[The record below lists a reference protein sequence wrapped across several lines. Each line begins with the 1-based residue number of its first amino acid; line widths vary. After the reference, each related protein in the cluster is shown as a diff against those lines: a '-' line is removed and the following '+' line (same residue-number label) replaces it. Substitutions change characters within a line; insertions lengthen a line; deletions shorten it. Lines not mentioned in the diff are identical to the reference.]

1 MFEPQAMTKVIIAG
15 SKDYMSIV
23 IDALYKHNAVH
34 ISDFV
39 DEDHDFKIGKPYAN
53 ATKLSERAV
62 SLRAI
67 ASYLSITGK
76 EDIQSR
82 YPEGTITDEIDEKTE
97 HLNVE
102 VTQVTDKIS
111 DIDSRIKDIND
122 KKRLLDPLKSF
133 DLPLDLYS
141 GYQSLAVFVG
151 TLKGLP
157 AIGDVTNDY
166 ELETVPYGKVHAI
179 ALFVPKEFEDDVLK
193 RLQDQSYSTISL
205 PEMEGTPKEILADLD
220 AQLIELESEKEK
232 RHEDLSAL
240 RKRYM
245 DYILASDE
253 YLSIA
258 TQKAEA
264 PLRFATTKNAFII
277 EGWIPTKNLAQIE
290 RDVDRATDG
299 HVMVSEDASEAVSAE
314 KVPIAL
320 ENPLPS
326 QPFETLVRAFSLPKY
341 NEIDPTTFVALI
353 YPFLFALMLGDIGY
367 GVTIIVIGLLV
378 RRLLKSKGI
387 RDLAAI
393 LVYAGVITLVFGLIY
408 NEFFGVALVGAGGLI
423 LPAYSYPTVPRFDNV
438 LTLLLVTL
446 VIGILMLTLGYVLGF
461 INEYRQHGLKH
472 AVLSKVSWLLMLY
485 GGVLVI
491 IEILPPLTTGTAI
504 SISPALVGGLVLLVI
519 GLLFLLLDE
528 GILGIAELPS
538 LLSNV
543 LSYTRLLSIGIASAG
558 IALAVN
564 RLSYAL
570 FIDKGGVWIIFGVL
584 MLIVGHAV
592 NTALGI
598 LDSGLQSLRLHYV
611 EFFTKF
617 YRGGGMKYEPF
628 GYERKYTE
636 EQ

>member
-1 MFEPQAMTKVIIAG
+1 MFKPQAMTKVIIAG

-23 IDALYKHNAVH
+23 INALYAHNAVH

-39 DEDHDFKIGKPYAN
+39 DEDDDFKIGKPYAN

-62 SLRAI
+62 SLRSI
-67 ASYLSITGK
+67 ASYLSIKGK
-76 EDIQSR
+76 EDIQKR

-111 DIDSRIKDIND
+111 DLDSRIKDIND

-141 GYQSLAVFVG
+141 GYRSLEVFVG

-157 AIGDVTNDY
+157 DIGDITSDY
-166 ELETVPYGKVHAI
+166 QLETVPYGKGHVI
-179 ALFVPKEFEDDVLK
+179 ALFVPKEFGDDVLK
-193 RLQDQSYSTISL
+193 RLQDQGYSTLSL
-205 PEMEGTPKEILADLD
+205 PEMEGTPKEILPGLD

-232 RHEDLSAL
+232 RQEDLSAL

-264 PLRFATTKNAFII
+264 PLRFATTKNAFVI
-277 EGWIPTKNLAQIE
+277 EGWIPTKNLAHIHS
-290 RDVDRATDG
+290 DVDLATDG
-299 HVMVSEDASEAVSAE
+299 HVMVSEDTSEAVSAE

-326 QPFETLVRAFSLPKY
+326 RPFETLVRAFSLPKY
-341 NEIDPTTFVALI
+341 NEIDPTTFVALV

-393 LVYAGVITLVFGLIY
+393 LVYAGVISLAFGIIY
-408 NEFFGVALVGAGGLI
+408 NEFFGVDLVGKNGLI
-423 LPAYSYPTVPRFDNV
+423 LSSYAYPTIPRFDNV

-461 INEYRQHGLKH
+461 VNEYRQHGLKH

-504 SISPALVGGLVLLVI
+504 SISPPLVGGLVLLVI
-519 GLLFLLLDE
+519 GLILLLLDE

>member
-23 IDALYKHNAVH
+23 IGALHKHNAVH
-34 ISDFV
+34 IADFV
-39 DEDHDFKIGKPYAN
+39 DEDDDFRIGKPYAN

-62 SLRAI
+62 SLRSI
-67 ASYLSITGK
+67 ASYLSIKGK
-76 EDIQSR
+76 EDIQNR

-97 HLNVE
+97 RLNFE

-133 DLPLDLYS
+133 NLPLDLYG
-141 GYQSLAVFVG
+141 GYRSLAVFVG
-151 TLKGLP
+151 TLRGPP
-157 AIGDVTNDY
+157 AISDITNDY
-166 ELETVPYGKVHAI
+166 ELETVPYGKGQAI
-179 ALFVPKEFEDDVLK
+179 ALFIPKEFEDDVLK
-193 RLQDQSYSTISL
+193 RLQDQSYSALSL
-205 PEMEGTPKEILADLD
+205 PEMEGTPKDILADLD
-220 AQLIELESEKEK
+220 AQLTELESEKEK
-232 RHEDLSAL
+232 GHEDLNEL
-240 RKRYM
+240 RKRYI

-277 EGWIPTKNLAQIE
+277 EGWIPTKNLEHIQL
-290 RDVDRATDG
+290 DVDRATDG
-299 HVMVSEDASEAVSAE
+299 HVMVATDTSEEVREE

-320 ENPLPS
+320 ENPMPS
-326 QPFETLVRAFSLPKY
+326 QPFEVLVRAFSLPKY

-367 GVTIIVIGLLV
+367 GVVIIVIGLVV
-378 RRLLKSKGI
+378 RRMLKSKGI
-387 RDLAAI
+387 RDLAGI

-423 LPAYSYPTVPRFDNV
+423 LPSYPFPTIPRFDNV

-461 INEYRQHGLKH
+461 VNEYRQHGLKH
-472 AVLSKVSWLLMLY
+472 AVFSKVSWLLMLW

-491 IEILPPLTTGTAI
+491 IEILPPLTTGAAI
-504 SISPALVGGLVLLVI
+504 GISLALLGGLVLVVI
-519 GLLFLLLDE
+519 GFVFLIMGE
-528 GILGIAELPS
+528 GIIGIAELPS

-543 LSYTRLLSIGIASAG
+543 LWYSRLLSIGIASAG

-617 YRGGGMKYEPF
+617 YRGGGTKYRPF

>member
-1 MFEPQAMTKVIIAG
+1 MFKPQAMTKVIIAG

-23 IDALYKHNAVH
+23 INALYAHNAVH

-39 DEDHDFKIGKPYAN
+39 DEDDDFKIGKPYAN

-62 SLRAI
+62 SLRSI
-67 ASYLSITGK
+67 ASYLSIKGK
-76 EDIQSR
+76 EDIQKR

-111 DIDSRIKDIND
+111 DLDSRIKDIND

-141 GYQSLAVFVG
+141 GYRSLEVFVG

-157 AIGDVTNDY
+157 DIGDITSDY
-166 ELETVPYGKVHAI
+166 QLETVPYGKGHVI
-179 ALFVPKEFEDDVLK
+179 ALFVPKEFGDDVLK
-193 RLQDQSYSTISL
+193 RLQDQGYSTLSL
-205 PEMEGTPKEILADLD
+205 PEMEGTPKEILPGLD

-232 RHEDLSAL
+232 RQEDLSAL

-264 PLRFATTKNAFII
+264 PLRFATTKNAFVI
-277 EGWIPTKNLAQIE
+277 EGWIPTKNLAHIHS
-290 RDVDRATDG
+290 DVDLATDG
-299 HVMVSEDASEAVSAE
+299 HVMVSEDTSEAVSAE

-326 QPFETLVRAFSLPKY
+326 RPFETLVRAFSLPKY
-341 NEIDPTTFVALI
+341 NEIDPTTFVALV

-393 LVYAGVITLVFGLIY
+393 LVYAGVISLAFGIIY
-408 NEFFGVALVGAGGLI
+408 NEFFGVDLVGKNGLI
-423 LPAYSYPTVPRFDNV
+423 LSSYAYPTIPRFDNV

-461 INEYRQHGLKH
+461 VNEYRQHGLKH

-504 SISPALVGGLVLLVI
+504 SISPPLVGGLVLLVI
-519 GLLFLLLDE
+519 GLIFLLLDE

>member
-1 MFEPQAMTKVIIAG
+1 MFEPQAMTKVTIAG
-15 SKDYMSIV
+15 SKDYMGV
-23 IDALYKHNAVH
+23 AIDALHKHNVVH
-34 ISDFV
+34 ITDFV
-39 DEDHDFKIGKPYAN
+39 DEDDDFKIGKPYAS
-53 ATKLSERAV
+53 ATELSQRAV
-62 SLRAI
+62 SLRSI

-76 EDIQSR
+76 EDIPNR
-82 YPEGTITDEIDEKTE
+82 YPEGAITDEIDEKTE
-97 HLNVE
+97 RLNSE
-102 VTQVTDKIS
+102 VTQATDKIS

-141 GYQSLAVFVG
+141 GYRSLAVFVG
-151 TLKGLP
+151 TLKGPP
-157 AIGDVTNDY
+157 AISDITSDY
-166 ELETVPYGKVHAI
+166 ELETVPYGKWHAI
-179 ALFVPKEFEDDVLK
+179 ALFVPREFEDDVLK
-193 RLQDQSYSTISL
+193 RLQDQSYSALSL
-205 PEMEGTPKEILADLD
+205 PEMEGSPKDILADLD
-220 AQLIELESEKEK
+220 AQRTELESEKEK
-232 RHEDLSAL
+232 SQEDLNAL
-240 RKRYM
+240 RKRYI

-277 EGWIPTKNLAQIE
+277 EGWIPTKNLENVQ
-290 RDVDRATDG
+290 RDVDRATDA
-299 HVMVSEDASEAVSAE
+299 HVMVATDASEAVNVE

-320 ENPLPS
+320 ENPMPS
-326 QPFETLVRAFSLPKY
+326 EPFEVLVRAFSLPKY

-367 GVTIIVIGLLV
+367 GVVIIVIGLVV
-378 RRLLKSKGI
+378 RRMLKSKGI
-387 RDLAAI
+387 RDLAGI

-423 LPAYSYPTVPRFDNV
+423 LPSYPFPTIPRFDNV

-461 INEYRQHGLKH
+461 VNEYRQHGLKH
-472 AVLSKVSWLLMLY
+472 AVFSKVSWLLMLW

-491 IEILPPLTTGTAI
+491 IEILPPLTTGATIGI
-504 SISPALVGGLVLLVI
+504 SLALLGGLVLVVI
-519 GLLFLLLDE
+519 GFVFLIMGE
-528 GILGIAELPS
+528 GIIGIAELPS

-543 LSYTRLLSIGIASAG
+543 LSYSRLLSIGIASAG

-617 YRGGGMKYEPF
+617 YRGGGTKYRPF

>member
-23 IDALYKHNAVH
+23 IGALHKHNAVH
-34 ISDFV
+34 IADFV
-39 DEDHDFKIGKPYAN
+39 DEDDDFRIGKPYAN

-62 SLRAI
+62 SLRSI
-67 ASYLSITGK
+67 ASYLSIKGK
-76 EDIQSR
+76 EDIENR

-97 HLNVE
+97 RLNFE

-133 DLPLDLYS
+133 NLPLDLYG
-141 GYQSLAVFVG
+141 GYRSLAVFVG
-151 TLKGLP
+151 TLRGPP
-157 AIGDVTNDY
+157 AISDITNDY
-166 ELETVPYGKVHAI
+166 ELETVPYGKGQAI
-179 ALFVPKEFEDDVLK
+179 ALFIPKEFEDDVLK
-193 RLQDQSYSTISL
+193 RLQDQSYSALSL
-205 PEMEGTPKEILADLD
+205 PEMEGTPKDILADLD
-220 AQLIELESEKEK
+220 AQLTELESEKEK
-232 RHEDLSAL
+232 GHEDLNEL
-240 RKRYM
+240 RKRYI

-277 EGWIPTKNLAQIE
+277 EGWIPTKNLEHIQL
-290 RDVDRATDG
+290 DVDRATDG
-299 HVMVSEDASEAVSAE
+299 HVMVATDTSEEVREE

-320 ENPLPS
+320 ENPMPS
-326 QPFETLVRAFSLPKY
+326 QPFEVLVRAFSLPKY

-367 GVTIIVIGLLV
+367 GVVIIVIGLVV
-378 RRLLKSKGI
+378 RRMLKSKGI
-387 RDLAAI
+387 RDLAGI

-423 LPAYSYPTVPRFDNV
+423 LPSYPFPTIPRFDNV

-461 INEYRQHGLKH
+461 VNEYRQHGLKH
-472 AVLSKVSWLLMLY
+472 AVFSKVSWLLMLW

-491 IEILPPLTTGTAI
+491 IEILPPLTTGAAI
-504 SISPALVGGLVLLVI
+504 GISLALLGGLVLVVI
-519 GLLFLLLDE
+519 GFVFLIMGE
-528 GILGIAELPS
+528 GIIGIAELPS

-543 LSYTRLLSIGIASAG
+543 LSYSRLLSIGIASAG

-617 YRGGGMKYEPF
+617 YSGGGTKYRPF

>member
-23 IDALYKHNAVH
+23 IGALHKHNAVH
-34 ISDFV
+34 IADFV
-39 DEDHDFKIGKPYAN
+39 DEDDDFRIGKPYAN

-62 SLRAI
+62 SLRSI
-67 ASYLSITGK
+67 ASYLSIKGK
-76 EDIQSR
+76 EDIQNR

-97 HLNVE
+97 RLNFE

-133 DLPLDLYS
+133 NLPLDLYG
-141 GYQSLAVFVG
+141 GYRSLAVFVG
-151 TLKGLP
+151 TLRGPP
-157 AIGDVTNDY
+157 AISDITNDY
-166 ELETVPYGKVHAI
+166 ELETVPYGKGQAI
-179 ALFVPKEFEDDVLK
+179 ALFIPKEFEDNVLK
-193 RLQDQSYSTISL
+193 RLQDQSYSALSL
-205 PEMEGTPKEILADLD
+205 PEMEGTPKDILADLD
-220 AQLIELESEKEK
+220 AQLTELESEKEK
-232 RHEDLSAL
+232 GHEDLNEL
-240 RKRYM
+240 RKRYI

-277 EGWIPTKNLAQIE
+277 EGWIPTKNLEHIQL
-290 RDVDRATDG
+290 DVDRATDG
-299 HVMVSEDASEAVSAE
+299 HVMVATDTSEEVREE

-320 ENPLPS
+320 ENPMPS
-326 QPFETLVRAFSLPKY
+326 QPFEVLVRAFSLPKY

-367 GVTIIVIGLLV
+367 GVVIIVIGLVV
-378 RRLLKSKGI
+378 RRMLKSKGI
-387 RDLAAI
+387 RDLAGI

-423 LPAYSYPTVPRFDNV
+423 LPSYPFPTIPRFDNV

-461 INEYRQHGLKH
+461 VNEYRQHGLKH
-472 AVLSKVSWLLMLY
+472 AVFSKVSWLLMLW

-491 IEILPPLTTGTAI
+491 IEILPPLTTGAAI
-504 SISPALVGGLVLLVI
+504 GISLALLGGLALVVI
-519 GLLFLLLDE
+519 GFVFLIMGE
-528 GILGIAELPS
+528 GIIGIAELPS

-543 LSYTRLLSIGIASAG
+543 LSYSRLLSIGIASAG

-617 YRGGGMKYEPF
+617 YRGGGTKYRPF

>member
-1 MFEPQAMTKVIIAG
+1 MFEPQAMTKVTIAG
-15 SKDYMSIV
+15 SKDYMGV
-23 IDALYKHNAVH
+23 AIDALHKHNVVH
-34 ISDFV
+34 ITDFV
-39 DEDHDFKIGKPYAN
+39 DEDDDFKIGKPYAS
-53 ATKLSERAV
+53 ATELSQRAV
-62 SLRAI
+62 SLRSI

-76 EDIQSR
+76 EDIPNR
-82 YPEGTITDEIDEKTE
+82 YPEGAITDEIDEKTE
-97 HLNVE
+97 RLNSE
-102 VTQVTDKIS
+102 VTQATDKIS

-133 DLPLDLYS
+133 DLPLDLYG
-141 GYQSLAVFVG
+141 GYRSLAVFVG
-151 TLKGLP
+151 TLKGPP
-157 AIGDVTNDY
+157 AISDITSDY
-166 ELETVPYGKVHAI
+166 ELETVPYGKWHAI
-179 ALFVPKEFEDDVLK
+179 ALFVPREFEDDVLK
-193 RLQDQSYSTISL
+193 RLQDQSYSALSL
-205 PEMEGTPKEILADLD
+205 PEMEGSPKDILADLD
-220 AQLIELESEKEK
+220 AQRTELESEKEK
-232 RHEDLSAL
+232 SQEDLNAL
-240 RKRYM
+240 RKRYI

-277 EGWIPTKNLAQIE
+277 EGWIPTKNLENVQ
-290 RDVDRATDG
+290 RDVDRATDA
-299 HVMVSEDASEAVSAE
+299 HVMVATDASEAVNVE

-320 ENPLPS
+320 ENPMPS
-326 QPFETLVRAFSLPKY
+326 EPFEVLVRAFSLPKY

-367 GVTIIVIGLLV
+367 GVVIIVIGLVV
-378 RRLLKSKGI
+378 RRMLKSKGI
-387 RDLAAI
+387 RDLAGI

-423 LPAYSYPTVPRFDNV
+423 LPSYPFPTIPRFDNV

-461 INEYRQHGLKH
+461 VNEYRQHGLKH
-472 AVLSKVSWLLMLY
+472 AVFSKVSWLLMLW

-491 IEILPPLTTGTAI
+491 IEILPPLTTGATIGI
-504 SISPALVGGLVLLVI
+504 SLALLGGLVLVVI
-519 GLLFLLLDE
+519 GFVFLIMGE
-528 GILGIAELPS
+528 GIIGIAELPS

-543 LSYTRLLSIGIASAG
+543 LSYSRLLSIGIASAG

-617 YRGGGMKYEPF
+617 YRGGGTKYRPF

>member
-1 MFEPQAMTKVIIAG
+1 MFEPQAMTKVVVAG
-15 SKDYMSIV
+15 SKDYMGLA
-23 IDALYKHNAVH
+23 IDSLYKHNAVH
-34 ISDFV
+34 ITDFV
-39 DEDHDFKIGKPYAN
+39 DEDEDFKIGKPYAQ
-53 ATKLSERAV
+53 AVKLSERAV
-62 SLRAI
+62 SLRSI
-67 ASYLSITGK
+67 ASYLGITGK
-76 EDIQSR
+76 EEVRNR
-82 YPEGTITDEIDEKTE
+82 YPIGAITDEIDEKTE
-97 HLNVE
+97 RLNFE

-111 DIDSRIKDIND
+111 DIDSRIKDISD
-122 KKRLLDPLKSF
+122 QKRLLDPLSSF
-133 DLPLDLYS
+133 DLSLDLYR
-141 GYQSLAVFVG
+141 GYRSLAVFVG
-151 TLKGLP
+151 TLKTVLS
-157 AIGDVTNDY
+157 ISDITNDF
-166 ELETVPYGKVHAI
+166 ELETVPYGKGHAV

-193 RLQDQSYSTISL
+193 RLQDQSYSALSL
-205 PEMEGTPKEILADLD
+205 PEMEGTPKEVLADLD

-232 RHEDLSAL
+232 RQEDLKAL
-240 RKRYM
+240 RQRYA

-277 EGWIPTKNLAQIE
+277 EGWIPTKSLELVQ
-290 RDVDRATDG
+290 RDVDHATDG
-299 HVMVSEDASEAVSAE
+299 HVMVATDTSEAVSVE

-320 ENPLPS
+320 ENPMPS
-326 QPFETLVRAFSLPKY
+326 EPFEVLVRAFSLPRY

-367 GVTIIVIGLLV
+367 GVVIIVIGLVV

-393 LVYAGVITLVFGLIY
+393 LVYAGVITLAFGLIY
-408 NEFFGVALVGAGGLI
+408 NEFFGVDLVGKSGLI
-423 LPAYSYPTVPRFDNV
+423 LPSYPYPTIPRFDNV

-472 AVLSKVSWLLMLY
+472 AVFAKMSWLLMLY

-504 SISPALVGGLVLLVI
+504 SISPPLVGGLVLLVI

-543 LSYTRLLSIGIASAG
+543 LSYSRLLSIGIASAG

-617 YRGGGMKYEPF
+617 YSGGGMKYKPF
-628 GYERKYTE
+628 GYLRKYTE

>member
-15 SKDYMSIV
+15 SKDYMGV
-23 IDALYKHNAVH
+23 AIDALHNHNVVH
-34 ISDFV
+34 ITDFV
-39 DEDHDFKIGKPYAN
+39 DEDDDFRIGKPYAS
-53 ATKLSERAV
+53 ATKLSQRAV
-62 SLRAI
+62 SLRSI
-67 ASYLSITGK
+67 ASYLGITGK
-76 EDIQSR
+76 EDMPNM
-82 YPEGTITDEIDEKTE
+82 YPQGAIADEIDEKTE
-97 HLNVE
+97 RLNFE

-111 DIDSRIKDIND
+111 DTNSRIKDIND
-122 KKRLLDPLKSF
+122 KKRLLDPVKSF
-133 DLPLDLYS
+133 DLPLELYS
-141 GYQSLAVFVG
+141 GYRSLAVFVG
-151 TLKGLP
+151 MLKGAP
-157 AIGDVTNDY
+157 EIDDITNDY
-166 ELETVPYGKVHAI
+166 ELETVPYGKGYAI
-179 ALFVPKEFEDDVLK
+179 ALFVPREFEDDVLK
-193 RLQDQSYSTISL
+193 RLQDQSYSALSL
-205 PEMEGTPKEILADLD
+205 PKMAGTPKDLLADLD
-220 AQLIELESEKEK
+220 SQRSELEFEKEK
-232 RHEDLSAL
+232 SQQDLDAL
-240 RKRYM
+240 RKKYI
-245 DYILASDE
+245 DYVLASDE

-277 EGWIPTKNLAQIE
+277 EGWIPTKKLENVQS
-290 RDVDRATDG
+290 DVDRATEG
-299 HVMVSEDASEAVSAE
+299 HVMVATDASEAVNVE

-320 ENPLPS
+320 ENPMPS
-326 QPFETLVRAFSLPKY
+326 EPFEVLVRAFSLPKY

-367 GVTIIVIGLLV
+367 GVVIIVVGLLV
-378 RRLLKSKGI
+378 RRILKSKGI

-393 LVYAGVITLVFGLIY
+393 LVYAGVITCVFGLIY
-408 NEFFGVALVGAGGLI
+408 NECFGVALVGTGGKI
-423 LPAYSYPTVPRFDNV
+423 LPAYPYPTVPRFDNV

-472 AVLSKVSWLLMLY
+472 AVFAKVSWLLMLW

-491 IEILPPLTTGTAI
+491 IEILPPLTTGAAI
-504 SISPALVGGLVLLVI
+504 GISLALLGGLVLVVI
-519 GLLFLLLDE
+519 GFVLMIMGE
-528 GILGIAELPS
+528 GIIGIAELPS

-543 LSYTRLLSIGIASAG
+543 LSYSRLLSIGIASAG

-617 YRGGGMKYEPF
+617 YRGGGTKYRPF
-628 GYERKYTE
+628 GYVRKYTE